1 MKYKESII
9 TVGLSPCWDHL
20 CLMDGV
26 DWQEHKLIDQQIT
39 LPAGKALNVSR
50 ALAWMKTPST
60 AAGLWGKDDYPQM
73 IRDLAE
79 LKRFIKIRFTK
90 VEGST
95 RRNINIIDTRNQRD
109 MHLRSTSDLSSE
121 KSLKKLRTDLLKC
134 VNKNSICVFAG
145 SLGNSRYLPE
155 VLNIIKSCRDKG
167 AMLAIDTSGSALRTL
182 LKEGGIWLLKPN
194 VQELQELL
202 GEPIKDTSQSLVQA
216 GIRLLDRV
224 DNILISR
231 GENGAL
237 LITNDCCYQAQCI
250 DTSHKPIS
258 TVGCGDFL
266 LAGFLMDYRRKVD
279 MPQALKSGIQAATAR
294 TWGLVD
300 KKSWTK
306 VQKKIK
312 VSIEKIDNP
321 VKNLPKTH

>member
-9 TVGLSPCWDHL
+9 TVGLSPSWDHL
-20 CLMDGV
+20 CLVNGV

-60 AAGLWGKDDYPQM
+60 AAGLWGKEDYPQM
-73 IRDLAE
+73 IQELAE
-79 LKRFIKIRFTK
+79 LKRLIKIRFTK
-90 VEGST
+90 TAGST

-109 MHLRSTSDLSSE
+109 MHLRSTSELSSE
-121 KSLKKLRTDLLKC
+121 KSLKNLRADLLKL
-134 VNKNSICVFAG
+134 VNKNAICVFSG
-145 SLGNSRYLPE
+145 SLGNSRYLPA
-155 VLNIIKSCRDKG
+155 VFNIIKSCKDKG
-167 AMLAIDTSGSALRTL
+167 ARLAIDTSGSALNTL

-216 GIRLLDRV
+216 GVKLLDRV

-231 GENGAL
+231 GVNGAL
-237 LITNDCCYQAQCI
+237 LITNDCCYQAQCLG
-250 DTSHKPIS
+250 TSNKPIS

-266 LAGFLMDYRRKVD
+266 LAGFLMDYRRKFD
-279 MPQALKSGIQAATAR
+279 LRQALKSGIQAATAR

-300 KKSWTK
+300 KKSWSK
-306 VQKKIK
+306 VQKNIK

-321 VKNLPKTH
+321 AKTLPKA